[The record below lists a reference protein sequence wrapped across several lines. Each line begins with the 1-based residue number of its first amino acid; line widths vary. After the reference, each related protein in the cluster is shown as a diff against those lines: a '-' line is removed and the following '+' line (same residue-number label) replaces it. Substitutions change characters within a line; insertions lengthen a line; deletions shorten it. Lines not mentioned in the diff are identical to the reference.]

1 MTLCSGRGA
10 FCDTGLRGREEGEEM
25 GGRGV
30 EERKRRG
37 EGEGRGGKCI
47 YTHEEEEDIDIRTC
61 K

>member
-37 EGEGRGGKCI
+37 EGEGREVYI
-47 YTHEEEEDIDIRTC
+47 YT
-61 K
+61 